1 MPGAGSEAKRAAAS
15 VPGRRGKHPAGREQ
29 APGPED
35 LWPEGLLYAL
45 PLSRPPPPLLTLLRP
60 GCLENRP
67 RSGGGERRGRGGLPK
82 GPSRLLSAPQRLRQ
96 LLLVPETAGRSRA
109 RSAHTPPPRPP
120 PAPNPGAPPA
130 GSRPVLLG
138 VRSGTAS
145 CRAEVPAS
153 GSSRAVAMA
162 TASAPA
168 LRREGSA
175 GAKEEAYSRKM
186 ESKEEIVDSANKSEH
201 ENLGPQEEPAPFN
214 PLLRACLTGD
224 TEGVQQIFE
233 DLEDPDHEKAN
244 RLLMEKDIVGRGLLY
259 ATCMAGQSDVIR
271 TLARYGVD
279 LKDKTAREAKQNL
292 RNLILQIQTTITD
305 PEKVQG
311 RLNKEDK
318 NISLKACQAK
328 SDWLENTKEATMQDF
343 LEQKQLLEDI
353 MLPIFTKL
361 ATPRVQDSVNKKMG
375 TPLAEH

>member
-1 MPGAGSEAKRAAAS
+1 
-15 VPGRRGKHPAGREQ
+15 
-29 APGPED
+29 
-35 LWPEGLLYAL
+35 
-45 PLSRPPPPLLTLLRP
+45 
-60 GCLENRP
+60 
-67 RSGGGERRGRGGLPK
+67 
-82 GPSRLLSAPQRLRQ
+82 
-96 LLLVPETAGRSRA
+96 
-109 RSAHTPPPRPP
+109 
-120 PAPNPGAPPA
+120 
-130 GSRPVLLG
+130 
-138 VRSGTAS
+138 
-145 CRAEVPAS
+145 
-153 GSSRAVAMA
+153 MA

-168 LRREGSA
+168 LRRGGSA

-279 LKDKTAREAKQNL
+279 LKDKTARGYTLLHCAAAWGQLETLKTLIELEADIYATTSRGEKARDIACRYEQTECVAFLDWAEAKQNL